1 MKPCGLYALVLQ
13 RCGTEPVGQ
22 RGDIYLTALD
32 PAPGHEIKKTRP
44 ALVIQND
51 VSNRYGMTTIVAAIA
66 SKVNTPPYPN
76 EVILHPN
83 GSGLGVTSTVRLD
96 QIRTVDRRRLASVW
110 AKSIPELCAE
120 LMRPSRSVW
129 GLSGSEGLHET

>member
-1 MKPCGLYALVLQ
+1 MAETRTRRTGQEAFP
-13 RCGTEPVGQ
+13 Q

-32 PAPGHEIKKTRP
+32 PALGHEIKKTRP

-51 VSNRYGMTTIVAAIA
+51 VSNHYGMMTIVAAIT

-83 GSGLGVTSTVRLD
+83 GTGLGVTSTVRLD
-96 QIRTVDRRRLASVW
+96 QIRTVDRQRLIKRLGKVD
-110 AKSIPELCAE
+110 AE
-120 LMRPSRSVW
+120 VLRKVDEAIKISL
-129 GLSGSEGLHET
+129 GLVAI